1 MQPNENYPSRCIGRH
16 GAIAQLVP
24 DEDIILRGRLIQV
37 SDQTAV
43 LADETGRVVFNWG
56 AVGNAPPA
64 CGDIVELRGCLGPD
78 EVFVV
83 DQILV
88 LSRSV
93 RDFRDG
99 DWPRYHVLERSLIK
113 NLQLRAKV
121 LAALR
126 SFFAQ
131 RGFMEV
137 ETPYMLEAPGQEV
150 HIDSFKT
157 AYRMSVAHRPLYL
170 ATSPEHH
177 MKRMLGAGLERIYQI
192 ARCFRNGECTDL
204 HNPEFTMVEWYRAY
218 ASYEEIMVDT
228 QELITSVIRD
238 VYGANC
244 PRSLSG
250 ITTGKPWPQITVYDA
265 FLEWAD
271 IDLKEC
277 VDAETFLQRARE
289 VGFASADKEDTWDDL
304 FHKVL
309 LEKIEP
315 ELAKF
320 AAVFLLDY
328 PAPLGALAK
337 RKDANRAVAERVEVY
352 IGGVEL
358 ANGYTELNDPDEQRQ
373 RFVEARKKGEVD
385 EPLDEDFLRAMEC
398 AMPPAGGIAL
408 GVDRLIMLLAGS
420 EKIAEVL
427 AFPYRP

>member
-1 MQPNENYPSRCIGRH
+1 
-16 GAIAQLVP
+16 VP
-24 DEDIILRGRLIQV
+24 DEDIILRGRVVEI

-43 LADETGRVVFNWG
+43 LADETGRIVCNGG
-56 AVGNAPPA
+56 AVVDAPPA
-64 CGDIVELRGCLGPD
+64 WGDIVELRGRLGS
-78 EVFVV
+78 EQVFVA
-83 DQILV
+83 DAIRV
-88 LSRSV
+88 LSQSV

-99 DWPRYHVLERSLIK
+99 DWSRYHALERSLIK
-113 NLQLRAKV
+113 NLRLRAEV
-121 LAALR
+121 LAAIR

-150 HIDSFKT
+150 HIDAFET
-157 AYRMSVAHRPLYL
+157 AYRMSTARRRLYL

-192 ARCFRNGECTDL
+192 ARCFRNGECTNL

-218 ASYEEIMVDT
+218 ASYEDIMVDT
-228 QELITSVIRD
+228 EELITSVISD
-238 VYGANC
+238 VCGTNY

-250 ITTGKPWPQITVYDA
+250 VIAGKPWPQITVYDA

-271 IDLKEC
+271 IDLKQC
-277 VDAETFLQRARE
+277 ADAETFLRRARE
-289 VGFASADKEDTWDDL
+289 IGFASADKEDSWDDL

-309 LEKIEP
+309 LEKVEP

-337 RKDANRAVAERVEVY
+337 LKDANRAVAERVEVY
-352 IGGVEL
+352 MGGVEL
-358 ANGYTELNDPDEQRQ
+358 ANGYTELNDPYEQRQ

-398 AMPPAGGIAL
+398 AMPPAGGMAL

-420 EKIAEVL
+420 EKIEEVL